1 VIRGGDMAKTTA
13 VLGDERLDRRAELML
28 EQMVATRSLVGRKFS
43 GTREGQIG
51 ALRLLSSDRV
61 TPEKLLAPHI
71 TRTIENVKGLRI
83 VAAQDTTEINFAG
96 RDARRKGLGPAGNG
110 TAKGFFVHP
119 LIAVDATSEAV
130 IGVAGAKIWTR
141 AEVPTPSHR
150 GRPLE
155 DKESL
160 RWLEGA
166 AQAAKLRP
174 HATQVVM
181 VADREGD
188 IYPLFARKPV
198 GLDFVV
204 RATHD
209 RALADDGRLF
219 AASAG
224 WAELGRIEVNVASRG
239 PGDKGRIATIALK
252 AGSVTILKPVSSG
265 EKKDPAELRLG
276 FIEAREVGADVEADL
291 GLDAAVKTPL
301 LWRLVTTLPVV
312 TLADAEDAVRLYRL
326 RWRIE
331 EVFRALKKD
340 GLKLE
345 DSQVE
350 TADRLFNLAALGLV
364 AATRIIQ
371 LVDARDGSTRPATD
385 VIHADQ
391 IEAAA
396 AIGATLEGK
405 TERKKNGHP
414 KGSLAWLAWI
424 TGRLGGWNCY
434 YKPPGPKTMADGLER
449 LLNRIEGFKLASSLP
464 DV

>member
-1 VIRGGDMAKTTA
+1 MIRGGDMAKTTA

-51 ALRLLSSDRV
+51 SLRLLSSDRV
-61 TPEKLLAPHI
+61 TPDKLLAPHI
-71 TRTIENVKGLRI
+71 ARTIENVRGLRI

-119 LIAVDATSEAV
+119 LVAIDATSEAV

-141 AEVPTPSHR
+141 DAVPTPPHR
-150 GRPLE
+150 GRPLA
-155 DKESL
+155 DKESV

-166 AQAAKLRP
+166 EQAAKLRP
-174 HATQVVM
+174 HATQVIM

-188 IYPLFARKPV
+188 IYPLFARRPETV
-198 GLDFVV
+198 DFVV

-209 RALADDGRLF
+209 RALTDAGHLF
-219 AASAG
+219 TAAAG
-224 WAELGRIEVNVASRG
+224 WAELGRIEVKVASRG
-239 PGDKGRIATIALK
+239 PGDKGRTATVALK
-252 AGSVTILKPVSSG
+252 AGSVTVLKPVSSG
-265 EKKDPAELRLG
+265 EKRDPAALRLG
-276 FIEAREVGADVEADL
+276 FIEAREVDMD
-291 GLDAAVKTPL
+291 DAVTKPL
-301 LWRLVTTLPVV
+301 LWRLVTTLPVA

-331 EVFRALKKD
+331 EVFRTLKKD

-345 DSQVE
+345 ESQVE
-350 TADRLFNLAALGLV
+350 TAERLFNLAALGLV

-385 VIHADQ
+385 VIRADQ

-396 AIGATLEGK
+396 AISATLEGK

-449 LLNRIEGFKLASSLP
+449 LLNRIEGFTLATSLP
-464 DV
+464 NV

>member
-1 VIRGGDMAKTTA
+1 MAKTKA

-28 EQMVATRSLVGRKFS
+28 ERIVATRSLVGRKFG

-51 ALRLLSSDRV
+51 SLRLLSSDRV
-61 TPEKLLAPHI
+61 TPDKLLAPHI
-71 TRTIENVKGLRI
+71 ARTIESAKGLRI
-83 VAAQDTTEINFAG
+83 VAAQDTTEVNFAG

-119 LIAVDATSEAV
+119 LVAVDAASEAV

-141 AEVPTPSHR
+141 AEAPTPPHH
-150 GRPLE
+150 GRPLT
-155 DKESL
+155 DKESV

-166 AQAAKLRP
+166 EQAAKLRP
-174 HATQVVM
+174 NATQVIM

-188 IYPLFARKPV
+188 IYPMFARKPGTV
-198 GLDFVV
+198 DFVV

-219 AASAG
+219 AAPAG
-224 WAELGRIEVNVASRG
+224 WAELGRIEVKVAPRG
-239 PGDKGRIATIALK
+239 PGDKGRTATVALK
-252 AGSVTILKPVSSG
+252 AGVVTILKPVSSG
-265 EKKDPAELRLG
+265 EKRDPAELRLG
-276 FIEAREVGADVEADL
+276 FVEAREVDPDETVA
-291 GLDAAVKTPL
+291 KPL
-301 LWRLVTTLPVV
+301 LWRLVTTLPVA
-312 TLADAEDAVRLYRL
+312 TLADAGDAVRLYRL

-331 EVFRALKKD
+331 EVFRTLKKD
-340 GLKLE
+340 GLNLE
-345 DSQVE
+345 DSQME

-385 VIHADQ
+385 VIRADQ

-449 LLNRIEGFKLASSLP
+449 LLNRIEGFTLATFLP
-464 DV
+464 NV

>member
-1 VIRGGDMAKTTA
+1 MIQGASAVIRGDDMAKTTA
-13 VLGDERLDRRAELML
+13 VLGDERLDRRAEVML

-51 ALRLLSSDRV
+51 SLRLLSSDRV
-61 TPEKLLAPHI
+61 SPDKLLTPHI
-71 TRTIENVKGLRI
+71 ARTIESVKGLRI

-96 RDARRKGLGPAGNG
+96 RDARRTGLGPAGNG
-110 TAKGFFVHP
+110 TAKGFFIHP
-119 LIAVDATSEAV
+119 LVAVDADSEAV

-141 AEVPTPSHR
+141 DEAPAPPHR
-150 GRPLE
+150 GRPLA
-155 DKESL
+155 DKESA

-166 AQAAKLRP
+166 RQAAGLKP
-174 HATQVVM
+174 NATQVIM

-188 IYPLFARKPV
+188 IYPLFARKPEGV
-198 GLDFVV
+198 DFIV

-224 WAELGRIEVNVASRG
+224 WAELGRIEVKVAPRG
-239 PGDKGRIATIALK
+239 PGGKGRTATVALK
-252 AGSVTILKPVSSG
+252 AGGVTILKPVSSG
-265 EKKDPAELRLG
+265 EKQDPAELRLG
-276 FIEAREVGADVEADL
+276 FVEAREVDM
-291 GLDAAVKTPL
+291 DATVTKPL
-301 LWRLVTTLPVV
+301 LWRLVTTLPVA
-312 TLADAEDAVRLYRL
+312 TPADAEDAVRLYRL

-331 EVFRALKKD
+331 EVFRTLKKD

-350 TADRLFNLAALGLV
+350 SAGRLFNLAALGLV
-364 AATRIIQ
+364 AAARIIQ
-371 LVDARDGSTRPATD
+371 LVDARDGSARPATD
-385 VIHADQ
+385 VIRADQ

-449 LLNRIEGFKLASSLP
+449 LLNRIEGFTLATSLP
-464 DV
+464 NV